1 MESVH
6 TQGQEIGY
14 NVRFAR
20 DGITAVVLELQ
31 RQQQVDQVLSTFA
44 NTANKA
50 EAFLI

>member
-6 TQGQEIGY
+6 TQGQEIRY

-20 DGITAVVLELQ
+20 DGITTVVLELQ